1 MVGAENILGAQG
13 GIQPLA
19 IHLPTR
25 SAAVLNQWLGCLPH
39 RNTTK
44 HLDAHGNS
52 LHIDGVSE
60 APIAGD
66 RVTDREFEA
75 AVRAGRDRAGR
86 SKATDLPR
94 SALPRKRR
102 PGRPKRADAPV
113 IPWETI
119 DRLLVHG
126 EVVVD
131 PQNGQEALRFPSLAV
146 LAKRYGISRTLVWK
160 YANRAKCFERRKE
173 ARAKILART
182 DAKVIEKVSNARAAA
197 SSDVA
202 AIVDTFILGFRK
214 ALDEGKVRVDS
225 AADLDRL
232 VRLKELINGNA
243 DSRNELTGGIT
254 LEALQSRHRQ
264 LRGQVEA
271 MSPELAGT
279 TALVVG
285 EGDARGGIGPEERGD
300 DPAH

>member
-1 MVGAENILGAQG
+1 MA
-13 GIQPLA
+13 
-19 IHLPTR
+19 
-25 SAAVLNQWLGCLPH
+25 S
-39 RNTTK
+39 
-44 HLDAHGNS
+44 
-52 LHIDGVSE
+52 
-60 APIAGD
+60 D
-66 RVTDREFEA
+66 RLTDRDFDA

-86 SKATDLPR
+86 SKETGSPR
-94 SALPRKRR
+94 SAAPRKRR

-113 IPWETI
+113 IPWETV

-131 PQNGQEALRFPSLAV
+131 PRNGQEALRFPSLAV

-202 AIVDTFILGFRK
+202 AIVDTFISGFRK

-243 DSRNELTGGIT
+243 DSRSELAGGIT
-254 LEALQSRHRQ
+254 LEALQNRHRQ
-264 LRGQVEA
+264 LRSQVDG

-279 TALVVG
+279 TGQVAG
-285 EGDARGGIGPEERGD
+285 EGDVQGGLGREERGD
-300 DPAH
+300 DAAH